1 MVTEELDWE
10 GNPGLG
16 KMELTQIINMVMVC
30 FLVLGAAD
38 YILDGRFGIKNEFEE
53 GILTSGHLTFC
64 MAGFMV
70 LAPVLARLLEMG
82 LSPLCR
88 LAGLDPSVVAGM
100 FLANDAGG
108 AVLAMEL
115 ADSAEAGLFN
125 GLIVGSMLGT
135 TVMLVIPSLMI
146 LTRKEERPPVIY
158 GLLCGLATVPL
169 GCFIGGTAAGFPTA
183 LVVKNTVPVLFVSLA
198 ILASLLILRDKI
210 IRIFSGFGKLMTS
223 VAILGLLL
231 GAADS
236 FLGIQ
241 LVPGTG
247 KLEEAFPIIGNIS
260 IFLAGAF
267 PAIAVIRKVFG
278 KAIER
283 AGGFFH
289 TNSCGVSA
297 LILSLA
303 NSLAAI
309 MLLHDMDE
317 RGRFLNVAFLVSAG
331 CALGDHMAY
340 TGQVAPEL
348 CAAVMTGK
356 LVGGVTALCLAMAV
370 MPRLFACQDKQLSQN
385 SVSV

>member
-169 GCFIGGTAAGFPTA
+169 G
-183 LVVKNTVPVLFVSLA
+183 
-198 ILASLLILRDKI
+198 
-210 IRIFSGFGKLMTS
+210 
-223 VAILGLLL
+223 
-231 GAADS
+231 
-236 FLGIQ
+236 
-241 LVPGTG
+241 
-247 KLEEAFPIIGNIS
+247 
-260 IFLAGAF
+260 
-267 PAIAVIRKVFG
+267 
-278 KAIER
+278 
-283 AGGFFH
+283 
-289 TNSCGVSA
+289 
-297 LILSLA
+297 LSL
-303 NSLAAI
+303 I
-309 MLLHDMDE
+309 HI
-317 RGRFLNVAFLVSAG
+317 
-331 CALGDHMAY
+331 
-340 TGQVAPEL
+340 
-348 CAAVMTGK
+348 
-356 LVGGVTALCLAMAV
+356 
-370 MPRLFACQDKQLSQN
+370 
-385 SVSV
+385 